1 MIEVSLYYLERSF
14 FSIKFAYKSILIS
27 MALFRLFLVALLM
40 YLLLRAFALYNR
52 EEERRRIKEE
62 MEQKI
67 SSKKVKKIS
76 DDTGEFVDYEEV
88 E

>member
-1 MIEVSLYYLERSF
+1 
-14 FSIKFAYKSILIS
+14 
-27 MALFRLFLVALLM
+27 MALFRLFLVALLV

-62 MEQKI
+62 MEQQR
-67 SSKKVKKIS
+67 SSRKVKKIS

>member
-1 MIEVSLYYLERSF
+1 
-14 FSIKFAYKSILIS
+14 
-27 MALFRLFLVALLM
+27 MALFRLFLVALLI

-62 MEQKI
+62 MEQQK
-67 SSKKVKKIS
+67 SSRKVKKIS
-76 DDTGEFVDYEEV
+76 DDTGEFIDYEEV

>member
-1 MIEVSLYYLERSF
+1 
-14 FSIKFAYKSILIS
+14 
-27 MALFRLFLVALLM
+27 MALFRLFLVALLV

-52 EEERRRIKEE
+52 EEERRRIQEE
-62 MEQKI
+62 MEQQR
-67 SSKKVKKIS
+67 SSRKVKKIS

>member
-1 MIEVSLYYLERSF
+1 
-14 FSIKFAYKSILIS
+14 
-27 MALFRLFLVALLM
+27 MALFRLFLVALLI

-62 MEQKI
+62 MEQQR
-67 SSKKVKKIS
+67 SSRKVKKIS
-76 DDTGEFVDYEEV
+76 DDTGEFIDYEEV

>member
-1 MIEVSLYYLERSF
+1 
-14 FSIKFAYKSILIS
+14 
-27 MALFRLFLVALLM
+27 MALFRLFLVALLI

-62 MEQKI
+62 MEQQR
-67 SSKKVKKIS
+67 SSRKVKKIS

>member
-1 MIEVSLYYLERSF
+1 
-14 FSIKFAYKSILIS
+14 
-27 MALFRLFLVALLM
+27 MALFRLFLVALLI

-62 MEQKI
+62 MEQQK
-67 SSKKVKKIS
+67 SSSKVKKIS
-76 DDTGEFVDYEEV
+76 DDTGEFIDYEEV

>member
-1 MIEVSLYYLERSF
+1 
-14 FSIKFAYKSILIS
+14 
-27 MALFRLFLVALLM
+27 MALFRLFLVALLV

-62 MEQKI
+62 MEQQR
-67 SSKKVKKIS
+67 SSRKVKKIS
-76 DDTGEFVDYEEV
+76 DDTGEFIDYEEV

>member
-1 MIEVSLYYLERSF
+1 
-14 FSIKFAYKSILIS
+14 

>member
-1 MIEVSLYYLERSF
+1 
-14 FSIKFAYKSILIS
+14 
-27 MALFRLFLVALLM
+27 MALFRLFLVALLI